1 MTAFATTYY
10 CYFPPFPPF
19 VTAREENE
27 IIQCNAEGLLIRG
40 AAREK
45 KEEEQQAVIGQ
56 VCQQGCK
63 CIKVEKKFPTDVL
76 FQPFPPRK
84 KVVELQTKGDAEYF
98 AVQK

>member
-10 CYFPPFPPF
+10 CYFSPFPPF

-45 KEEEQQAVIGQ
+45 KEEEEQVVIGQ

-63 CIKVEKKFPTDVL
+63 CIKVEKKISDGCSFPT
-76 FQPFPPRK
+76 FYPPK
-84 KVVELQTKGDAEYF
+84 
-98 AVQK
+98 